1 MARPPTALS
10 GIFYQYDT
18 ANCYDVL
25 RARGAL
31 SWKGR
36 LNKAKV
42 IELLNRVIEQDL
54 RAASEG
60 PPMVGPSTPDR
71 MQDAL
76 LDSPY
81 ISMRGRLM
89 SGQMRYASEAE
100 RPWWKFW
107 QWP

>member
-1 MARPPTALS
+1 MARPPTAIS
-10 GIFYQYDT
+10 EIFYQYDT
-18 ANCYDVL
+18 GKCYDVL

-36 LNKAKV
+36 FNRAKV
-42 IELLNRVIEQDL
+42 ILLLNSVIEQDA
-54 RAASEG
+54 RAASAG
-60 PPMVGPSTPDR
+60 PPMLGPSTPDR

-81 ISMRGRLM
+81 ISLRGRRM
-89 SGQMRYASEAE
+89 SQQMRFASQPS

-107 QWP
+107 QRS